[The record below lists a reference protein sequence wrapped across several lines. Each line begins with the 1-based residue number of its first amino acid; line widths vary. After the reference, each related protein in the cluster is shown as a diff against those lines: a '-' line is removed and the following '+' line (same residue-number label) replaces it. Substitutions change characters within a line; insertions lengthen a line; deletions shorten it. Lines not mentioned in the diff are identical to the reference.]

1 MTLPQLNIYRYDRGG
16 RALITLAGEIGP
28 ATAGHRFRAHA
39 PVMDRV
45 GTAKQGKRVDQPS

>member
-28 ATAGHRFRAHA
+28 ATAGHRLRAHA